1 MAMAE
6 ARGAASGDTVCTT
19 SGGTSKNLELKG
31 KFLEH
36 LRQLSQ
42 RKGVKKP
49 QDTKR
54 HVKQNITWTFSL
66 MKSYHAAKLEL
77 DIY

>member
-1 MAMAE
+1 MIFLTA
-6 ARGAASGDTVCTT
+6 T
-19 SGGTSKNLELKG
+19 GGTSKNLELKG
-31 KFLEH
+31 KFLEY
-36 LRQLSQ
+36 LRQLSL

-49 QDTKR
+49 QDPKQ
-54 HVKQNITWTFSL
+54 HVNQNITWTFSL